1 MTDKIDEKIISIF
14 ARHKKQLPIDKEH
27 KIIRNSDGFYYVC
40 VQKDENGKHF
50 DRNKLL
56 ERANSCYYIVKV
68 MLERNDH
75 PHICNFRV
83 PGEKILDFLSSYI
96 NEEKEGKIIEID
108 KYFPDDLA

>member
-14 ARHKKQLPIDKEH
+14 ARHKKQLPIDDEH

-40 VQKDENGKHF
+40 INKDENGKHF
-50 DRNKLL
+50 DKKKLL

-68 MLERNDH
+68 MLDGSDH
-75 PHICNFRV
+75 PHICNFRI
-83 PGEKILDFLSSYI
+83 PGEKILNFLTPYI
-96 NEEKEGKIIEID
+96 NEEKEGEIIEID